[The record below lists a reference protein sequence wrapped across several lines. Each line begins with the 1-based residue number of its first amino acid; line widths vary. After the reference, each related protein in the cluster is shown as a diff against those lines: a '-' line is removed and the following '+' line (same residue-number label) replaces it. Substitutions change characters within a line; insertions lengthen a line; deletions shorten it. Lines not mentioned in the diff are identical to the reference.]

1 MIDLSHRVSIVTG
14 GGRGIGRTIALRLA
28 EQGATVVVN
37 DLAGSADAPK
47 VVEEIEAKGRQAAFI
62 PGDISVAEEA
72 SAVVERAVSTFG
84 KVDILVNNA
93 GITRDNLAIRMSDQD
108 WDRVLS
114 INLKGAF
121 YCSRAVLR
129 HMIRQR
135 WGRLISIASI
145 VGIVGNAGQANYAA
159 SKGGLIA
166 MTKTL
171 AQEVASRGVTA
182 NAVAPGFIETEM
194 TQKLSP
200 NVQEGLLKRI
210 PLGYFGSVEDVANA
224 VAFLAS
230 EEARYITGHVLNVNG
245 GMAMI

>member
-1 MIDLSHRVSIVTG
+1 MIDLSQKVALVTG
-14 GGRGIGRTIALRLA
+14 SGRGIGKTIALRLA
-28 EQGATVVVN
+28 EQGSAVVVN
-37 DLAGSADAPK
+37 DLAGSADAPA
-47 VVEEIEAKGRQAAFI
+47 VVEAVKATGRQAAFI

-72 SAVVERAVSTFG
+72 NGVVDRTVSTFG
-84 KVDILVNNA
+84 KLDILVNNA
-93 GITRDNLAIRMSDQD
+93 GITRDNLAIRMSDQE
-108 WDRVLS
+108 WDRVLN

-121 YCSRAVLR
+121 FCSRAALR

-135 WGRLISIASI
+135 WGRVINIASI
-145 VGIVGNAGQANYAA
+145 VGIMGNPGQANYSA

-166 MTKTL
+166 LTKTL

-230 EEARYITGHVLNVNG
+230 EEARYITGHVLSVNG

>member
-1 MIDLSHRVSIVTG
+1 MIDLSQRVAIVTG
-14 GGRGIGRTIALRLA
+14 SGRGIGKTIAMRLA
-28 EQGATVVVN
+28 EQGAAVVIN
-37 DLAGSADAPK
+37 DLASSADAPK
-47 VVEEIEAKGRQAAFI
+47 VVEAIKEKGRQSAFI
-62 PGDISVAEEA
+62 PGDISVAEQA
-72 SAVVERAVSTFG
+72 NAMVEQTVSTFG
-84 KVDILVNNA
+84 KIDILVNNA
-93 GITRDNLAIRMSDQD
+93 GITRDNLSIRMSDQE
-108 WDRVLS
+108 WEQVIS

-121 YCSRAVLR
+121 FCSRAALR

-145 VGIVGNAGQANYAA
+145 VGIVGNAGQANYSA

-182 NAVAPGFIETEM
+182 NAIAPGFIETEM
-194 TQKLSP
+194 TQKLGQ
-200 NVQEGLLKRI
+200 NVQEALLKKI